1 MTTRYGNYDLKRQEP
16 YWLEGRP
23 NQRYFATTRERPAD
37 RFEHRQ
43 ASGFASLGDAPPL
56 AGSDRP
62 VATGDRRDTDRIHT
76 KIVVPFVQISNS
88 TSVAKSKPV
97 SETRISSLKD
107 GIWSNDSEDRSR
119 YTITNMSSRSG
130 HQSPD
135 LPALIARIFP
145 SVNQPIS
152 IIAIWDFDKIPI
164 VKMPHSGPLCSDK
177 IRRPNGPC
185 PRLFFSGGAA
195 KRPVRSLRFPV
206 VRSD

>member
-1 MTTRYGNYDLKRQEP
+1 M
-16 YWLEGRP
+16 
-23 NQRYFATTRERPAD
+23 
-37 RFEHRQ
+37 
-43 ASGFASLGDAPPL
+43 PPL
-56 AGSDRP
+56 AGSSRP
-62 VATGDRRDTDRIHT
+62 VAHGDRRDTDRIHT

-88 TSVAKSKPV
+88 TSLAKSKPV

-164 VKMPHSGPLCSDK
+164 VKMPHSGPPCSDK

-195 KRPVRSLRFPV
+195 TRPVRSTRFSV
-206 VRSD
+206 VRSHGPAIHRAECCLAIFPLPWLVPAGTGAGAAARPRCSPPGGGNGIRLNSG